1 MEINEMKMKMKIHI
15 WAMIN
20 IDWWLRLFFGSFPR
34 NASSVHFWCWK
45 HIWKKNMS
53 NSFTSLANIRLPS
66 PSRLLENA
74 CCPDKDLVVLF
85 SRLGGA
91 DRMSLWNSNQ
101 GSRVWEADIGTDN
114 TSSHVVGIAWSPD
127 GMSRLTKQ
135 RWLVKFRITLVWECR
150 AEHCSHS
157 RSSSYIAAFTAR
169 WS

>member
-1 MEINEMKMKMKIHI
+1 
-15 WAMIN
+15 
-20 IDWWLRLFFGSFPR
+20 
-34 NASSVHFWCWK
+34 
-45 HIWKKNMS
+45 MS
-53 NSFTSLANIRLPS
+53 NSFISLANIRLPS

-127 GMSRLTKQ
+127 GMSRLTMVTCNVLNNSCLRMQDRALQSFVILQLYRSIRCKT
-135 RWLVKFRITLVWECR
+135 VMAFCR
-150 AEHCSHS
+150 FLSICLQIIKNMALILQESGGFEMKGTHRTPRPSPIYS
-157 RSSSYIAAFTAR
+157 RETILL
-169 WS
+169 

>member
-1 MEINEMKMKMKIHI
+1 
-15 WAMIN
+15 
-20 IDWWLRLFFGSFPR
+20 
-34 NASSVHFWCWK
+34 
-45 HIWKKNMS
+45 MS

-101 GSRVWEADIGTDN
+101 GSRLWEADIGTDN

-127 GMSRLTKQ
+127 GMLRLTTASFYVLNNSCLRMQGRALQSLEILQLYRCIHCKMVIAFCPFLSTCLQ
-135 RWLVKFRITLVWECR
+135 IVKNMAFILQESGGFGMKKKHPIPRPSPIYFRETILL
-150 AEHCSHS
+150 
-157 RSSSYIAAFTAR
+157 
-169 WS
+169 

>member
-1 MEINEMKMKMKIHI
+1 
-15 WAMIN
+15 
-20 IDWWLRLFFGSFPR
+20 
-34 NASSVHFWCWK
+34 
-45 HIWKKNMS
+45 MS

-101 GSRVWEADIGTDN
+101 GSRLWEADIGTDN

-135 RWLVKFRITLVWECR
+135 R
-150 AEHCSHS
+150 
-157 RSSSYIAAFTAR
+157 
-169 WS
+169 

>member
-1 MEINEMKMKMKIHI
+1 MNEIKMKIHDVI
-15 WAMIN
+15 IG
-20 IDWWLRLFFGSFPR
+20 FGHSH
-34 NASSVHFWCWK
+34 ASSVHFWLVETYFGK
-45 HIWKKNMS
+45 EMS
-53 NSFTSLANIRLPS
+53 NSFISLTNIRLPS

-127 GMSRLTKQ
+127 GMSQ
-135 RWLVKFRITLVWECR
+135 
-150 AEHCSHS
+150 
-157 RSSSYIAAFTAR
+157 
-169 WS
+169 